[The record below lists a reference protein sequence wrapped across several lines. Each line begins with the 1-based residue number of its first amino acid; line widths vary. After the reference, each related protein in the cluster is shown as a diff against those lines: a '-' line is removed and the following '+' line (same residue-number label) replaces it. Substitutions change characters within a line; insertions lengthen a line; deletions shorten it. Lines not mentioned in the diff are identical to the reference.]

1 MNTGLSG
8 PSNDSAIAIAS
19 VVTPYVVR
27 GIRGF
32 RFAVV
37 RVIQDIRNRRNASEQ
52 EVIGDNLHN
61 RVNENVLQAC
71 NNQSSQNIGDVLRS
85 MVNTVNQF
93 PSRDCDGFV
102 VDPSVNTPHYFPN
115 VGHVAADV
123 NFDGS
128 GTYHNPLADFN
139 ASTQT
144 ANSFPISVDTGTSS
158 QTEAVLLTPEIV
170 EEAFANLPQPVVDTL
185 DSLHIIDFLGVLNVP
200 ANLFVRYLLVKG
212 IYAGIEGAQSVAN
225 IYFTNAQKEAI
236 ANKAVIEQASKLF
249 PNSGGGNGGPSP
261 LDVRAEILK
270 RAEETSELY
279 EKTPWLIKFMQY
291 LVGYSYYLIAGGL
304 VLLVIGALSFRI
316 YKISLELKAIQEEE
330 KLTSLTDGNSEDESH
345 SGKI

>member
-1 MNTGLSG
+1 MNNGISVS
-8 PSNDSAIAIAS
+8 SNDSAIAIAS
-19 VVTPYVVR
+19 VMTPIVVR
-27 GIRGF
+27 GIRRF
-32 RFAVV
+32 RIAVI
-37 RVIQDIRNRRNASEQ
+37 RVIQDIRNKRNSSEQ
-52 EVIGDNLHN
+52 EVIGNNLHN
-61 RVNENVLQAC
+61 RVDENVLQAC
-71 NNQSSQNIGDVLRS
+71 NNHSAQNIGDVLRS
-85 MVNTVNQF
+85 MVATANQF

-102 VDPSVNTPHYFPN
+102 VDTSVNTPHYFPN
-115 VGHVAADV
+115 VGRVSADV
-123 NFDGS
+123 NLNTSGS
-128 GTYHNPLADFN
+128 YHNPLVDFN

-158 QTEAVLLTPEIV
+158 QTEAVLLTPEMV

-185 DSLHIIDFLGVLNVP
+185 DSLHIIDFLGALNVP

-212 IYAGIEGAQSVAN
+212 IYAGIAGAQSVAN
-225 IYFTNAQKEAI
+225 IYFTNTQKEAI

-249 PNSGGGNGGPSP
+249 PNSGGSNGGPSP

-291 LVGYSYYLIAGGL
+291 LVGYSYYLIAGSL
-304 VLLVIGALSFRI
+304 VLLVISFLSFRI
-316 YKISLELKAIQEEE
+316 YKISLELKAIQGEE
-330 KLTSLTDGNSEDESH
+330 KPTSLTDGNSKGDNR